1 MKKNENVNDHT
12 TEPVNQSEE
21 DGKNE
26 KIMHDDDFSED
37 LDSVDR
43 KTSPYKEREYEAPN
57 KSNDSMGILLI
68 ILSWVALILGWF
80 VNVGPDVFIWGIG
93 TVVAYV
99 GEKQG
104 RMSAKL
110 PKWLNLIS
118 IIYIVVQIV
127 RFYVM

>member
-43 KTSPYKEREYEAPN
+43 KTSPYKEREYEALN

-68 ILSWVALILGWF
+68 ILS
-80 VNVGPDVFIWGIG
+80 
-93 TVVAYV
+93 
-99 GEKQG
+99 
-104 RMSAKL
+104 
-110 PKWLNLIS
+110 
-118 IIYIVVQIV
+118 
-127 RFYVM
+127 